1 MAYWLGNIQKIMVMY
16 EQLGAACD
24 RTSTLPPELRSNEV
38 MMTIRSGLNY
48 RIYLYMFGY
57 PSHKCKLTRD
67 VDRNNTFMKIIKKKT
82 LLSHQIKY
90 KIIQNHYSVKWLML
104 HSFHTLRMR

>member
-1 MAYWLGNIQKIMVMY
+1 MTYWLGNIQKMMVMY

-24 RTSTLPPELRSNEV
+24 RNNIPLSPELRSNEV

-57 PSHKCKLTRD
+57 PSHKCKLTGD
-67 VDRNNTFMKIIKKKT
+67 VDRNNTFMKITKKT

-90 KIIQNHYSVKWLML
+90 KIIQNHCSVKWLML
-104 HSFHTLRMR
+104 HSFQTLRMR